1 MSFEKRVEDF
11 VCAKCGTKVKG
22 SGYTNHCPQCLWSQ
36 HVDNDPGDRAAE
48 CGGMM
53 EPLRIEGSTGHFRL
67 VHRCTMCSTERRVD
81 VGEHDNPE
89 ALVALAS
96 KNAGAIMGP

>member
-11 VCAKCGTKVKG
+11 VCARCHSAVKG
-22 SGYTNHCPQCLWSQ
+22 TGYTNHCPACLWSQ

-48 CGGMM
+48 CGGIM
-53 EPLRIEGSTGHFRL
+53 EPIKLEGSTGRYRILHKCIL
-67 VHRCTMCSTERRVD
+67 CGIERRVD
-81 VGEHDNPE
+81 TSDDDNTD
-89 ALVALAS
+89 ALLALAS